1 MRKKFENNKTNLLDI
16 PLGETNFLGIGHS
29 RCRIRRYSRADQT
42 SIWRINPNVVS
53 QETIAVQTLRH
64 EKHSSRPLE
73 WKCLQKISSPHEKRN
88 FQHNAQT
95 APPLVTIQLKHS
107 WNHPPVISERNPKIR
122 IARNLYESL
131 RLSTDYERKK
141 TILTKLPPIWTLV
154 VRIHKHWVQKW
165 CIDERITD

>member
-29 RCRIRRYSRADQT
+29 RCRIKRYSRADQT

-64 EKHSSRPLE
+64 EKHSTRPLE
-73 WKCLQKISSPHEKRN
+73 WKYLRKNFLTAWKKK

-95 APPLVTIQLKHS
+95 APPLVTIQLRHS
-107 WNHPPVISERNPKIR
+107 WNHPHVISQRNPKIR

-131 RLSTDYERKK
+131 RLSTDYQRKK
-141 TILTKLPPIWTLV
+141 TILTKLPPISTLV
-154 VRIHKHWVQKW
+154 VRIHKHCIQQW
-165 CIDERITD
+165 CIDGSITD